1 MGRFK
6 TGNYVTDVQ
15 SARDEISEVANT
27 YGVDGGE
34 VFDLMK
40 ARGFDPVDLLQTRN
54 ELAGD
59 IDRSKVENAMW
70 HAIGSL
76 IDEAVSDGE

>member
-15 SARDEISEVANT
+15 SARDEISEVAST
-27 YGVDGGE
+27 YSVDGGE
-34 VFDLMK
+34 VFDLMRE
-40 ARGFDPVDLLQTRN
+40 RGFDPVELLEERG
-54 ELAGD
+54 ERAGD
-59 IDRSKVENAMW
+59 VDRSEIENAMW